1 VGTSSHRSGYPTKQD
16 LADQSVISSTRLPVK
31 HDGEWSLL
39 SLLDRR
45 NEEKT
50 LAGLHPINDHVGV

>member
-1 VGTSSHRSGYPTKQD
+1 

-50 LAGLHPINDHVGV
+50 LAGLHPINDYAGV